1 MFRRELIVACGFAP
15 ALLLGACASQPRV
28 NTAESA
34 NPASVPHFIEDSRVT
49 RDPRLGR
56 DVALVGIIEGDTPAG
71 LKIVEAE
78 LYNASNR
85 RQGIRYRFEWFGA
98 GGLSVGSATSVWRD
112 RALIAGE
119 RTRISAVAPNPT
131 AVDFQLEIIRAD

>member
-1 MFRRELIVACGFAP
+1 MIRRETFAACAL
-15 ALLLGACASQPRV
+15 ASTLLLGACASQPRV
-28 NTAESA
+28 NTTDPA
-34 NPASVPHFIEDSRVT
+34 NPSAVPAFIEDSRVT
-49 RDPRLGR
+49 RDPRLTR

-78 LYNASNR
+78 LYNTSNR

-98 GGLSVGSATSVWRD
+98 GGMSVNSATSVWRD

-119 RTRISAVAPNPT
+119 RARISAVAPNPN